1 MADKVIYIPKDDTQ
15 YYSFW
20 RLQKVVKMKC
30 FNTNLNKPI
39 SQKSVKSPEL
49 LSQQIKK
56 PYHKTLGT
64 SVRNSPM
71 SPPSL
76 DGWLW
81 LGEATA
87 KIFKIKL

>member
-1 MADKVIYIPKDDTQ
+1 MMTHNITPSEDYKQ
-15 YYSFW
+15 Q
-20 RLQKVVKMKC
+20 LKC
-30 FNTNLNKPI
+30 FNVNLNKPI
-39 SQKSVKSPEL
+39 NKNSVKSPEL
-49 LSQQIKK
+49 LSQQIRK

-81 LGEATA
+81 LAEAMA